1 MNYRYISL
9 IFFLLSIINIESYI
23 ILPFKELE
31 KDEIYNFK
39 DVDELLSEM
48 SYLKLY
54 SEFYIGSSP
63 HKLFVLFKPEINYLA
78 LMENNEDNLESSNNN
93 YYPSTS
99 ESFKFQENS
108 KKVIINGK
116 DVLVYAS
123 DTFHFIMSEGD
134 ITSIY
139 SDKNKG
145 IIDANNYYSFNNI
158 NFLIPESKEISN
170 FCGIFGLSPEFS
182 KVTKNFI
189 DELFQ
194 KRLIEST
201 VWSVDF
207 PDFEEDTLKKGNI
220 IIGELPHIYNPQ
232 YYQENQYFTTKIES
246 SNKGWKIKIDSAT
259 ILKQYYENTHK
270 KEIGASMPYL
280 QTITIDFGAYMMY
293 APIKLFEQLK
303 ELYFENLFESKICNY
318 KKIRKGNDVIIVI
331 FCDKNTFDNNEQN
344 NFPTIIFD
352 VQDLGGSF
360 ELNYKDVFISKNE
373 KIFFMIAFSST
384 EIDNTIRLGQIFLY
398 KYQFTFDYSY
408 NEIGFYRTDLNS
420 KRVFHR
426 IKRAF
431 RRNIILIIII
441 LIGIFGGLYFCYKKG
456 IIKKKKIDYATA
468 NKNISHF
475 TGENI
480 EQGYELKNDN

>member
-1 MNYRYISL
+1 M
-9 IFFLLSIINIESYI
+9 
-23 ILPFKELE
+23 
-31 KDEIYNFK
+31 
-39 DVDELLSEM
+39 
-48 SYLKLY
+48 
-54 SEFYIGSSP
+54 
-63 HKLFVLFKPEINYLA
+63 LF
-78 LMENNEDNLESSNNN
+78 
-93 YYPSTS
+93 
-99 ESFKFQENS
+99 
-108 KKVIINGK
+108 
-116 DVLVYAS
+116 
-123 DTFHFIMSEGD
+123 
-134 ITSIY
+134 
-139 SDKNKG
+139 
-145 IIDANNYYSFNNI
+145 
-158 NFLIPESKEISN
+158 
-170 FCGIFGLSPEFS
+170 
-182 KVTKNFI
+182 
-189 DELFQ
+189 
-194 KRLIEST
+194 
-201 VWSVDF
+201 
-207 PDFEEDTLKKGNI
+207 
-220 IIGELPHIYNPQ
+220 
-232 YYQENQYFTTKIES
+232 
-246 SNKGWKIKIDSAT
+246 
-259 ILKQYYENTHK
+259 
-270 KEIGASMPYL
+270 
-280 QTITIDFGAYMMY
+280 
-293 APIKLFEQLK
+293 
-303 ELYFENLFESKICNY
+303 
-318 KKIRKGNDVIIVI
+318 

-360 ELNYKDVFISKNE
+360 ELNYKDVFITKNE